1 MTGGVTPAFA
11 GAAQLLDPA
20 VIADHDVI
28 ERLRADPRIEV
39 IDRIDLQID
48 SLRHLVPAPGP
59 ELLNASTRW
68 AYYPWRRALVHIL
81 GPQAFRRLRLDRNRN
96 MITAA
101 EQEQLAGLRIGVVG
115 LSVGHIIAH
124 TLVAQGLCARLRLA
138 DFDDLEVS
146 NLNRVPATVLDLGE
160 NKAAIAARRIAE
172 LDPYVDVEVISARLT
187 ADDIDEFLDGLDIV
201 VEECDSLDVKALL
214 RRAARARRL
223 PVLMATSDRGLL
235 DVERFDNEPDR
246 PILHGLLGD
255 TDIDRLAGLCPRD
268 KIPHVLRIVD
278 AAQGSARAA
287 ASMVEVGQTIAT
299 WPQVAGDVVLG
310 ATAIAEAVRRIG
322 LGEPLRSG
330 RIRIDVG
337 DALDDLCDPP
347 LPPPPAPNH
356 ESKSGPTGGTAE
368 LIAAAAARAP
378 SGGNSQPWRIESR
391 PDSVLIRL
399 DPAHSSSM
407 DVGLRGSAT
416 AIGAALF
423 NARVAAAAHHVLGPV
438 DLIESAADAPLT
450 AIVHLGTGTDAR
462 LAGLYPDMLDRQTNR
477 RRGTPVRMPK
487 ATVDAMMSAA
497 AGEQCRLTVLTGA
510 DDIAAAARLLGEAD
524 RIRYLTPHLHAEMVS
539 ELRWPA
545 DKPDGAGIDVL
556 SLELDPTDLATLD
569 ILCRPDVMARLA
581 EWDGGEVLGTATRT
595 SVTNC
600 SALAVLTATGDS
612 LADYARGGSALQA
625 VWIAAQT
632 RGLAVHPVSPA
643 FLYARDETDFDELSP
658 EFAPALSRLRT
669 EFLTLAGTAADESQI
684 LILKLSDAPAA
695 SVRSLRDDDR
705 RSHHGP

>member
-1 MTGGVTPAFA
+1 MTGGVTPACS

-28 ERLRADPRIEV
+28 EGLRADPRIEV

-48 SLRHLVPAPGP
+48 GLRRLVPVPEP
-59 ELLNASTRW
+59 ELLTAGTRW
-68 AYYPWRRALVHIL
+68 AYYPWRRAMVHIL
-81 GPQAFRRLRLDRNRN
+81 GPRAFRRLRLDRNRN

-115 LSVGHIIAH
+115 LSVGHVIAH
-124 TLVAQGLCARLRLA
+124 TLVAQGLCSRLRLA
-138 DFDDLEVS
+138 DFDDLEMS

-160 NKAAIAARRIAE
+160 NKATVAARRIAE
-172 LDPYVDVEVISARLT
+172 LDPYVDVEVISAGLT
-187 ADDIDEFLDGLDIV
+187 AEDIDDFLDGLDIV
-201 VEECDSLDVKALL
+201 VEECDSLDIKALL
-214 RRAARARRL
+214 RRTARARRL

-255 TDIDRLAGLCPRD
+255 TDIDRLAGLCSRD
-268 KIPHVLRIVD
+268 KVPHVLRIVD

-299 WPQVAGDVVLG
+299 WPQVASDVVLG

-337 DALDDLCDPP
+337 DALDELCDPP
-347 LPPPPAPNH
+347 PPRPPVPNRGSNS
-356 ESKSGPTGGTAE
+356 EPAGGTAE

-378 SGGNSQPWRIESR
+378 SGGNSQPWHIESR

-399 DPAHSSSM
+399 DPAHSASM
-407 DVGLRGSAT
+407 DVGFRGSAT

-438 DLIESAADAPLT
+438 DLIEGAGDAPLT
-450 AIVHLGTGTDAR
+450 AIVHLGTGSDAR
-462 LAGLYPDMLDRQTNR
+462 LAGLYPDMLGRQTNR
-477 RRGTPVRMPK
+477 RRGTPVQVPK

-497 AGEQCRLTVLTGA
+497 ADEKCRLTVLTRV
-510 DDIAAAARLLGEAD
+510 DEIAAAARLLGEAD

-545 DKPDGAGIDVL
+545 DEPDGTGIDVL
-556 SLELDPTDLATLD
+556 GLELDATALATLD
-569 ILCRPDVMARLA
+569 ILCRPDAMAWLA
-581 EWDGGEVLGTATRT
+581 QWDGGEVLGAATRNSLT
-595 SVTNC
+595 SC
-600 SALAVLTATGDS
+600 SALAVLTTTGDT

-643 FLYARDETDFDELSP
+643 FLYVRDETEFDELAP
-658 EFAPALSRLRT
+658 EFAPVLSRLRD
-669 EFLTLAGTAADESQI
+669 EFLTLAGTAPDESQI
-684 LILKLSDAPAA
+684 LILKLSNAPAA
-695 SVRSLRDDDR
+695 SVRSLRSEDR
-705 RSHHGP
+705 RSHHGA